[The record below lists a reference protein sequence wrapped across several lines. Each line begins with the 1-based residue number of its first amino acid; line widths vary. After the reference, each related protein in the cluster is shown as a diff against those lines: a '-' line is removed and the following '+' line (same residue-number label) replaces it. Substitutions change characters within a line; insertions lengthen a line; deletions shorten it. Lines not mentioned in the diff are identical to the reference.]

1 MFDSSRIEF
10 VFDKD
15 CYTDEYFTSNIK
27 ITRLKESSKEFTIYL
42 SIINDGFIYSFK
54 DNPNLKFSKLINF
67 LNYNFSCTI
76 NKSYLVNN
84 FKFRIDYSYLDSYK
98 TIFIPFSSDYVICE
112 DRNKFDIY
120 YKAV

>member
-42 SIINDGFIYSFK
+42 SIINDGFIYTNYCLGGNGERQYFSD
-54 DNPNLKFSKLINF
+54 DNGK
-67 LNYNFSCTI
+67 
-76 NKSYLVNN
+76 
-84 FKFRIDYSYLDSYK
+84 RIDTMRT
-98 TIFIPFSSDYVICE
+98 TIENWKQDDQISD
-112 DRNKFDIY
+112 NLY
-120 YKAV
+120 YFLLFY